1 MDEDCK
7 DSGELTVYRL
17 VFTVRLIQ
25 IINFFV
31 MATIR
36 RFEDLEI
43 WQLARELAKNIF
55 KITEQSG
62 FLHEF
67 KLKEQVKGSSGSIM
81 DNIAEG
87 FGRGSRLEF
96 VQFLSIAKG
105 SADELK
111 SQLHRVSDYNLITE
125 EVFKT
130 HYEQADI
137 VGAKIY
143 SFMDYLN
150 KTEHK
155 GIKFKDRK

>member
-1 MDEDCK
+1 
-7 DSGELTVYRL
+7 
-17 VFTVRLIQ
+17 
-25 IINFFV
+25 
-31 MATIR
+31 MATIK

-43 WQLARELAKNIF
+43 WQIARELAKGIYNI
-55 KITEQSG
+55 TQQPN

-111 SQLHRVSDYNLITE
+111 SQLYRMCDCNLITDE
-125 EVFKT
+125 TFKIQ
-130 HYEQADI
+130 YEQADI
-137 VGAKIY
+137 LGAKIF
-143 SFMDYLN
+143 SFMEYLN

>member
-1 MDEDCK
+1 
-7 DSGELTVYRL
+7 
-17 VFTVRLIQ
+17 
-25 IINFFV
+25 
-31 MATIR
+31 MATIK
-36 RFEDLEI
+36 RFEDLEV
-43 WQLARELAKNIF
+43 WQMARALAKDIYQ
-55 KITEQSG
+55 ITQQQN

-67 KLKEQVKGSSGSIM
+67 RLKEQVKSSSGSVM

-111 SQLHRVSDYNLITE
+111 SQLYRMHDYNLITE
-125 EVFKT
+125 VGFKI

-137 VGAKIY
+137 LGAKIF

-150 KTEHK
+150 KTKHK
-155 GIKFKDRK
+155 GIKFKDRE

>member
-1 MDEDCK
+1 
-7 DSGELTVYRL
+7 
-17 VFTVRLIQ
+17 
-25 IINFFV
+25 
-31 MATIR
+31 MAR
-36 RFEDLEI
+36 
-43 WQLARELAKNIF
+43 ALAKDIYQ
-55 KITEQSG
+55 ITQQQN

-67 KLKEQVKGSSGSIM
+67 RLKEQVKSSSGSVM

-111 SQLHRVSDYNLITE
+111 SQLYRMHDYNLITE
-125 EVFKT
+125 VGFKI

-137 VGAKIY
+137 LGAKIF

>member
-1 MDEDCK
+1 
-7 DSGELTVYRL
+7 
-17 VFTVRLIQ
+17 
-25 IINFFV
+25 
-31 MATIR
+31 MATIK
-36 RFEDLEI
+36 RFEDLEV
-43 WQLARELAKNIF
+43 WQMARALAKDIYQ
-55 KITEQSG
+55 ITQQQN

-67 KLKEQVKGSSGSIM
+67 RLKEQVKSSSGSVM

-111 SQLHRVSDYNLITE
+111 SQLYRMHDYNLITE
-125 EVFKT
+125 FGFKI

-137 VGAKIY
+137 LGAKIF

>member
-1 MDEDCK
+1 
-7 DSGELTVYRL
+7 
-17 VFTVRLIQ
+17 
-25 IINFFV
+25 
-31 MATIR
+31 MATIK
-36 RFEDLEI
+36 RFEDLEV
-43 WQLARELAKNIF
+43 WQMARALAKDIYQ
-55 KITEQSG
+55 ITQQQN

-67 KLKEQVKGSSGSIM
+67 RLKEQVKSSSGSVM

-111 SQLHRVSDYNLITE
+111 SQLYRMHDYNLITE
-125 EVFKT
+125 VGFKI

-137 VGAKIY
+137 LGAKIF

>member
-1 MDEDCK
+1 
-7 DSGELTVYRL
+7 
-17 VFTVRLIQ
+17 
-25 IINFFV
+25 

-43 WQLARELAKNIF
+43 WQLARALAKNVF
-55 KITEQSG
+55 KITQEPG

-111 SQLHRVSDYNLITE
+111 SQLYRISDYNLITE

-130 HYEQADI
+130 HYGQADI
-137 VGAKIY
+137 VSAKIY
-143 SFMDYLN
+143 SFIDYLN